1 MDIPAGCPAPA
12 GLRARLKGDHA
23 LRKHAKRLYDCV
35 PKPLFGMSALWP
47 MPRFFFHV
55 RDRDQLTEGPEGIDF
70 PDLEAAQADARIAV
84 RNVLAEQ
91 LASDSTISNQQL
103 EICDEAGQ
111 LLATVPFRDAI
122 EPL

>member
-1 MDIPAGCPAPA
+1 
-12 GLRARLKGDHA
+12 
-23 LRKHAKRLYDCV
+23 
-35 PKPLFGMSALWP
+35 

-70 PDLEAAQADARIAV
+70 PDLEAAQADAWIAV
-84 RNVLAEQ
+84 RNVLVEQ

-103 EICDEAGQ
+103 KICDEAGQ
-111 LLATVPFRDAI
+111 LLATVSFRDAI